1 MSKMITADL
10 VDLDL
15 SAGTKE
21 AAARSLAERMVALG
35 RVTDLDGFLADVAAR
50 EAQMP
55 TGLDGGI
62 GIPHCRSPHVVA
74 PTLAFGRAPQG
85 IDFGAPDGPADLI
98 FLIAAPAGAD
108 DAHLTILSSLAR
120 RLMNADFTTALRA
133 TTSPTDAASL
143 ISGEEP
149 PTPAPS
155 QEAAPAG
162 IASASPGAEAAE
174 AGAGAPALGAD
185 ARSAG
190 AEVPA
195 VGADASAGAPESGTG
210 ADAPTP
216 GAGALPTG
224 VDAQAGAHES
234 GTGAEAS
241 TPGADALPTGAD
253 APPPGADASAGAPES
268 STGAVVPATGPDS
281 PASAGAAPSVS
292 APAAAAE
299 GADGSSAPSAT
310 ADSEA
315 AVSGG
320 EGPADGGGPSDGG
333 RPGFRIVAVTSCPTG
348 IAHTYMAAE
357 SLEKAG
363 RAAGVEVVVETQ
375 GSAGF
380 ARLDPAV
387 VAAADGV
394 IFAHDVPVREKER
407 FAGKPTV
414 DVGVK
419 AGINRPAALIDEVR
433 AKAERGETTEPAR
446 PGTPVEN
453 AGQAGEG
460 YGTKLRK
467 WLMSGVSYMVPFVAA
482 GGLLI
487 ALGFAIGGYAID
499 KAPSV
504 AEHFAWGQADSWA
517 ALLFQI
523 GGLAFSFLVPVLAG
537 YIAYGMADRPGLVP
551 GFVGG
556 AIALTINAG
565 FLGGLAAGLIAGGTV
580 LAIQKVK
587 VPAPLRGIMPVVVI
601 PLLASIVVGFLMFL
615 VVGKPIASLQKA
627 MTDWLSGLSGANA
640 VILGVILGLMMCF
653 DLGGPV
659 NKVAYAFAV
668 GGLANPNEGS
678 LKVMAAVMAAGMV
691 PPLAMALATAVRG
704 RLFTRTERENGKA
717 AWVLGASFI
726 SEGAIPFAAA
736 DPLRVI
742 PSAMAGGAVTG
753 ALSMLFECTL
763 RAPHGGVFVIPLI
776 GNPLLYL
783 LAILAGTVVSAGLVI
798 LLKGAR
804 RPVPGAAEEQPQAGT
819 KVAVAA

>member
-62 GIPHCRSPHVVA
+62 GIPHCRSAHVTA
-74 PTLAFGRAPQG
+74 PTLAFGRSPSG

-120 RLMNADFTTALRA
+120 QLMDEEFTTALRSA
-133 TTSPTDAASL
+133 TSAGQAASL
-143 ISGEEP
+143 ILGEAATEP
-149 PTPAPS
+149 EQAGA
-155 QEAAPAG
+155 AAPAT
-162 IASASPGAEAAE
+162 PGAEPSADASAAE
-174 AGAGAPALGAD
+174 VAGADVA
-185 ARSAG
+185 
-190 AEVPA
+190 
-195 VGADASAGAPESGTG
+195 GADASAAEVAG
-210 ADAPTP
+210 ADVA
-216 GAGALPTG
+216 
-224 VDAQAGAHES
+224 
-234 GTGAEAS
+234 
-241 TPGADALPTGAD
+241 
-253 APPPGADASAGAPES
+253 GADASAADAAGAD
-268 STGAVVPATGPDS
+268 V
-281 PASAGAAPSVS
+281 AGAAASGAAGGSGGRSTGQS
-292 APAAAAE
+292 AP
-299 GADGSSAPSAT
+299 GDADSAT
-310 ADSEA
+310 AAGTASGQEA
-315 AVSGG
+315 GAETAPPAGPAGAVGGLGGTPGFG
-320 EGPADGGGPSDGG
+320 EGRGGGQEPTT
-333 RPGFRIVAVTSCPTG
+333 FRIVAVTSCPTG

-357 SLEKAG
+357 ALEKAG
-363 RAAGVEVVVETQ
+363 EAAGVEVVVETQ

-380 ARLDPAV
+380 TRLDPAV
-387 VAAADGV
+387 VEAADGV
-394 IFAHDVPVREKER
+394 IFAHDVPVRDKER

-419 AGINRPAALIDEVR
+419 AGINRPAELISEVR
-433 AKAERGETTEPAR
+433 GKAERGEVTAPAGK
-446 PGTPVEN
+446 PTPVES
-453 AGQAGEG
+453 AGEPTEG

-487 ALGFAIGGYAID
+487 ALGFAIGGYDID

-517 ALLFQI
+517 ALMFQI
-523 GGLAFSFLVPVLAG
+523 GGLAFAFLVPVLAG

-556 AIALTINAG
+556 SIALTINAG

-587 VPAPLRGIMPVVVI
+587 VPAALRGIMPVVVI

-615 VVGKPIASLQKA
+615 VIGKPIASLQSA
-627 MTDWLSGLSGANA
+627 LTDWLSGLSGANA

-668 GGLANPNEGS
+668 GGLATPNEGS

-691 PPLAMALATAVRG
+691 PPLAMALATTVRG
-704 RLFTRTERENGKA
+704 KLFTKTERENGKA

-742 PSAMAGGAVTG
+742 PAAMAGGAVTG
-753 ALSMLFECTL
+753 ALSMAFECTL
-763 RAPHGGVFVIPLI
+763 RAPHGGIFVIPLI

-783 LAILAGTVVSAGLVI
+783 LAIVAGTLVSAALVI
-798 LLKGAR
+798 VLKGAR
-804 RPVPGAAEEQPQAGT
+804 KPAPEAVAAGERPQAET